1 MTEQLQ
7 VPPAEFQS
15 YYGRPILKVTRW
27 KEPHLP
33 AYLFLG
39 ELSGALAMV
48 GAVAHAT
55 GRRSLARTARLAA
68 AGSAYAGGAFLTLE
82 LGRPERFLHMLR
94 VAKPTS
100 PMSVGSWILS
110 AHSGLVSAAA
120 ASEVTGRLPRPWHA
134 RGRGVGA
141 DWSAARRLPG
151 CAAGQHRGAGL
162 ARGAPRAAAA
172 VRRRRDDGSRC
183 RRAGGERR

>member
-15 YYGRPILKVTRW
+15 YYGRPILKVSRW

-39 ELSGALAMV
+39 ELSGALALV

-55 GRRSLARTARLAA
+55 GRRSLTRTARLAA

-120 ASEVTGRLPRPWHA
+120 ASEVTGRL
-134 RGRGVGA
+134 RGPGTHGRRSVCA
-141 DWSAARRLPG
+141 DRSAARCLPG
-151 CAAGQHRGAGL
+151 RPAGQHRGASL
-162 ARGAPRAAAA
+162 ARGAPRATAA
-172 VRRRRDDGSRC
+172 VRRAAR
-183 RRAGGERR
+183 